1 METHANQVVSAFSA
15 FWRRIREKLQQSD
28 SHSPVWFSGGH
39 FLLPEYGVSTFIV
52 VQYLKDFLILE
63 GAAMIDHA
71 KLEPVLRGYQAYF
84 SQHWLHGEDFKWE
97 AAQQFHDHWNIDAAD
112 FGGMFKEATTKVFS
126 LLDTG
131 YAYPR
136 AMILD
141 FAAADCEATR
151 TMFRSLFDESIGLS
165 QRIAAFQAAAESL
178 RIKYNDGSWN
188 NHYQN
193 TSAISVYLW
202 LQFPDKYY
210 AYRYAVSRDIAKELN
225 FDTPPKRDGS
235 IDSLLNSYRLYD
247 ELRTALSQNTAVTQ
261 MIRSAIDAAP
271 AGKYWPDTHWNIA
284 AIDLG
289 FYLSRYYLQEQA
301 VAQKESEWFPS
312 KADYDPGI
320 TTEQWISLLNDPS
333 VFTQNALRIMKC
345 MLDYGGQATCKQLAI
360 KYGEAAGFYNM
371 GSSSLA
377 RRVVEKTNCPL
388 MPRDSENSRWWPVL
402 YTGKSADS
410 KEDGSYIW
418 RLRDELI
425 QALKKTDL
433 SHIPLYA
440 VSSEKDSTS
449 PRHYWWLTASPKIWQ
464 FSDLKV
470 GEEQSYTL
478 YNESGHK
485 RRIFQNIL
493 DAKAGDPVICY
504 EANPVKKVV
513 ALAKITQENNGKEL
527 YFEKIENLISPIE
540 YSTLKDCPE
549 LEKMEFFVQQN
560 GSLFKLSEGEYNFIL
575 DLIREENPA
584 PVRSIASNA
593 YTKSDFLN
601 SVFLS
606 EPRYD
611 VLVSLLRRKK
621 NVILQGAPGVG
632 KTFAAKRL
640 AYSIM
645 GQKDTSRVA
654 MVQFHQ
660 SYSYEDFIQGYR
672 PSKDGFEL
680 ENGTFY
686 KFCKEAEEDNE
697 RPYFFIIDE
706 INRGNLSKILGEL
719 MMLIEKDKRGEKI
732 KLLYSNEWFTVPQN
746 VRIIGMMNTAD
757 RSLAMLDYALRRRFA
772 FYEMKPGFDNEKFVE
787 YRMNLNN
794 PKFDKLIYVVQSLNN
809 AIATDES
816 LGEGF
821 KIGHSY
827 FCNIKEINES
837 RLSNIVEYELI
848 PMLKE
853 YWFDEP
859 TKVKDWSNLL
869 RGAVK

>member
-1 METHANQVVSAFSA
+1 M
-15 FWRRIREKLQQSD
+15 
-28 SHSPVWFSGGH
+28 
-39 FLLPEYGVSTFIV
+39 PEYGVSTFIV
-52 VQYLKDFLILE
+52 VQYLKDFLISK
-63 GAAMIDHA
+63 GATMIDLA
-71 KLEPVLRGYQAYF
+71 KLEPVLNGYQTYF
-84 SQHWLHGEDFKWE
+84 PKHWPRGEDFKWE
-97 AAQQFHDHWNIDAAD
+97 AAQHFHDHWNIDAID
-112 FGGMFKEATTKVFS
+112 FAGMFKEATAKVSS

-136 AMILD
+136 AMILN

-151 TMFRSLFDESIGLS
+151 AMFRSLFDESTELS
-165 QRIAAFQAAAESL
+165 KRIIAFQAATEE
-178 RIKYNDGSWN
+178 IHTKYNDGSWN

-225 FDTPPKRDGS
+225 FDAPPKRDGS
-235 IDSLLNSYRLYD
+235 VESLLNSYRLYD
-247 ELRTALSQNTAVTQ
+247 ELRAALSQNIAVTQ

-289 FYLSRYYLQEQA
+289 FYLSRYYLQEQT

-333 VFTQNALRIMKC
+333 VFTQNALRIMNC

-360 KYGEAAGFYNM
+360 KYGETAGFYNM

-418 RLRDELI
+418 RLRDQLI

-440 VSSEKDSTS
+440 VSSEKDSAS

-584 PVRSIASNA
+584 PVRSIASNT

-632 KTFAAKRL
+632 KTYAAKQL
-640 AYSIM
+640 AYSMM
-645 GQKDTSRVA
+645 GQADSSRVEF
-654 MVQFHQ
+654 VQFHQ
-660 SYSYEDFIQGYR
+660 NYSYEDFMLGYR
-672 PSKDGFEL
+672 PDGSGFKLTE
-680 ENGTFY
+680 GVFY
-686 KFCKEAEEDNE
+686 RFCQKASNDPDRE
-697 RPYFFIIDE
+697 YFFLIDE
-706 INRGNLSKILGEL
+706 INRGNLSKIFGEL
-719 MMLIEKDKRGEKI
+719 MMLIESDHRGEKI
-732 KLLYSNEWFTVPQN
+732 TLAYNGMPFYVPENLY
-746 VRIIGMMNTAD
+746 IIGMMNTAD
-757 RSLAMLDYALRRRFA
+757 RSLAMIDYALRRRFSFFEMEPA
-772 FYEMKPGFDNEKFVE
+772 FTSEGFQKYQSALDNETFNALVE
-787 YRMNLNN
+787 QIKALNRE
-794 PKFDKLIYVVQSLNN
+794 IT
-809 AIATDES
+809 TDAS
-816 LGEGF
+816 LGSGF
-821 KIGHSY
+821 RIGHSY
-827 FCNIKEINES
+827 FCLADPAACTTN
-837 RLSNIVEYELI
+837 RLRSVVEFDIL
-848 PMLKE
+848 PTLAE
-853 YWFDEP
+853 YWFDAPDKLHRWEE
-859 TKVKDWSNLL
+859 NL
-869 RGAVK
+869 RGVFNDD

>member
-1 METHANQVVSAFSA
+1 MCVLDAVRACMDGLPDRGVHANCCRSNGEEQVGV
-15 FWRRIREKLQQSD
+15 IRER
-28 SHSPVWFSGGH
+28 PVGLIHQLLELIDDVPHAAHCVEDHVVIIAHQLLLRSVRLALKRGFQRQRPIHQLVAERADRPGQRRFRAAGDACRLLVRKTLAELVGIGG
-39 FLLPEYGVSTFIV
+39 
-52 VQYLKDFLILE
+52 
-63 GAAMIDHA
+63 
-71 KLEPVLRGYQAYF
+71 R
-84 SQHWLHGEDFKWE
+84 
-97 AAQQFHDHWNIDAAD
+97 
-112 FGGMFKEATTKVFS
+112 
-126 LLDTG
+126 
-131 YAYPR
+131 R
-136 AMILD
+136 A
-141 FAAADCEATR
+141 
-151 TMFRSLFDESIGLS
+151 
-165 QRIAAFQAAAESL
+165 
-178 RIKYNDGSWN
+178 
-188 NHYQN
+188 
-193 TSAISVYLW
+193 
-202 LQFPDKYY
+202 
-210 AYRYAVSRDIAKELN
+210 
-225 FDTPPKRDGS
+225 
-235 IDSLLNSYRLYD
+235 SLLNSYRLYD

-271 AGKYWPDTHWNIA
+271 SGKYWPDTHWNIA

-289 FYLSRYYLQEQA
+289 FYLSRYYLQEQT

-527 YFEKIENLISPIE
+527 YFEKTENLISPIE

-632 KTFAAKRL
+632 KTYAAKRL
-640 AYSIM
+640 AYSMM
-645 GQKDTSRVA
+645 GQADSSRVEF
-654 MVQFHQ
+654 VQFHQ
-660 SYSYEDFIQGYR
+660 NYSYEDFMLGYR
-672 PSKDGFEL
+672 PDGSGFKLTE
-680 ENGTFY
+680 GVFY
-686 KFCKEAEEDNE
+686 RFCQKASNDPDRE
-697 RPYFFIIDE
+697 YFFLIDE
-706 INRGNLSKILGEL
+706 INRGNLSKIFGEL
-719 MMLIEKDKRGEKI
+719 MMLIESDHRGEKI
-732 KLLYSNEWFTVPQN
+732 TLAYNGMPFYVPENLY
-746 VRIIGMMNTAD
+746 IIGMMNTAD
-757 RSLAMLDYALRRRFA
+757 RSLAMIDYALRRRFSFFEMEPA
-772 FYEMKPGFDNEKFVE
+772 FTSEGFQNYQSALDNETFNALVE
-787 YRMNLNN
+787 QVKALNREITA
-794 PKFDKLIYVVQSLNN
+794 D
-809 AIATDES
+809 AS
-816 LGEGF
+816 LGSGF
-821 KIGHSY
+821 RIGHSY
-827 FCNIKEINES
+827 FCLADPAACTADWMRS
-837 RLSNIVEYELI
+837 VVEFDLL
-848 PMLKE
+848 PTLAE
-853 YWFDEP
+853 YWFDAPDKLHRWEE
-859 TKVKDWSNLL
+859 NL
-869 RGAVK
+869 RGVFNDD